1 MPQANHDSTT
11 STASCSPTRRGVLT
25 AIAGASLVAIPASA
39 VAVTRSTQEEAFA
52 TLGAHLQEHWTV
64 YTSNR
69 PFYEEAHDRANELIY
84 EGLTTAPCELDINED
99 SDKSEYW
106 AVVSRA
112 HKETGFDKAEKVSA
126 AAMAAIYDTI
136 QQIDCLTPST
146 IEDLAVLA
154 NVCAYT
160 NPDLWDCPLEELDW
174 EVRHFRVLVEQV
186 LRLAGAKLILEG
198 LPIPQ
203 TVDQSAH
210 QRAREFWDRKEG
222 RPTETRRIAIFK
234 ALVDARDE
242 IGSPHGVAP
251 EVFRERA
258 LAATN
263 CRLACTEQELEA
275 VVDWVEPRLKAAT
288 KSIAPAGCV

>member
-1 MPQANHDSTT
+1 MKRANNQSTT
-11 STASCSPTRRGVLT
+11 CPQSASPTRRGVLT
-25 AIAGASLVAIPASA
+25 AIAGASLVAIPVAAAAATGSRQGASF
-39 VAVTRSTQEEAFA
+39 T
-52 TLGAHLQEHWTV
+52 TLGARLQEQWAV
-64 YTSNR
+64 CASNR
-69 PFYEEAHDRANELIY
+69 PAYEEAHDKANELIY
-84 EGLTTAPCELDINED
+84 QGLTQAPRELDINED

-112 HKETGFDKAEKVSA
+112 HEATGFDKAEKVSDD
-126 AAMAAIYDTI
+126 AMSAIHDTI
-136 QQIDCLTPST
+136 LQIESLTPAT
-146 IEDLAVLA
+146 IGDLAVLA

-160 NPDLWDCPLEELDW
+160 NPDLWDCPVEELDW
-174 EVRHFRVLVEQV
+174 EVRHFRVLVDTIV
-186 LRLAGAKLILEG
+186 KLAGAKSILEG

-222 RPTETRRIAIFK
+222 RPTETRKIAIFK

-263 CRLACTEQELEA
+263 SRLACTEQELEA